1 MCANLKFTDPGTTSA
16 NDPGNIFDW
25 HHDHF
30 SIWTRR
36 IGKTTTIFSHSLSP
50 FHFSDFPRPVVTRA
64 ESTSS
69 SSFELAWTFPK
80 DDIRLY
86 DGFSVKYCPSSTAL
100 CIKTQTKEKK
110 LTVQGLNPDTTFA
123 IEVRAQFR
131 KTDGNLLLGPPASE
145 SVTTWKDVPD
155 FRITYET
162 NIQEDV
168 GTHLLS
174 WECVKSDLDYIQ
186 YRTTETGNWT
196 TCSDSADCDAT
207 VNHVRTTMFSSG
219 YLRLTIQQIPLSEE
233 EVWFRGCND
242 HGCGQ
247 EHSLSLYSLVSGND
261 SAFFETVI
269 RRCCEEETQPQRER
283 DGRPCSPARRR
294 RPRELPHSRPAA
306 EHTPADGPRPT

>member
-1 MCANLKFTDPGTTSA
+1 MAATSKNADYQWNENEYAPPPSQPTSEPRRYGEGGNLGA
-16 NDPGNIFDW
+16 
-25 HHDHF
+25 
-30 SIWTRR
+30 
-36 IGKTTTIFSHSLSP
+36 SP
-50 FHFSDFPRPVVTRA
+50 DFPRPVVTRA

-186 YRTTETGNWT
+186 DNGDRKL
-196 TCSDSADCDAT
+196 D
-207 VNHVRTTMFSSG
+207 HV
-219 YLRLTIQQIPLSEE
+219 
-233 EVWFRGCND
+233 FRFG
-242 HGCGQ
+242 
-247 EHSLSLYSLVSGND
+247 
-261 SAFFETVI
+261 
-269 RRCCEEETQPQRER
+269 
-283 DGRPCSPARRR
+283 
-294 RPRELPHSRPAA
+294 
-306 EHTPADGPRPT
+306 